1 MKEPYIQTVLSRVSP
16 DSIGLTL
23 PHEHTY
29 CELWH
34 VWDRHDFAHQF
45 PDEDTL
51 VEELSAF
58 KKCGG
63 SCVVDVTVRG
73 IARNPLG
80 ERKLSE
86 RTGLSIIMGTG
97 WYREPWYP
105 PEDLIDRKSVD
116 ELSEVM
122 IREFQ
127 EGVGETGIKPGI
139 IGEIGSHK
147 SWVTG
152 QEERVFRAAARA
164 AKVTGLTV
172 TTHSTFSEVGLWH
185 LKILEEEGA
194 DPGRVIIGHVHG
206 YPFLDY
212 CLKLIERGACI
223 QFDTFGR
230 TSPVVVHREAK
241 IVKLI
246 LELLDRGHVDR
257 ILISHDIYLA
267 ENLKTFGG
275 NGYDYIP
282 TTLLPL
288 LKEKGVSED
297 DIQAITVLNPRRLL
311 QIGT

>member
-1 MKEPYIQTVLSRVSP
+1 MNGPYIQTVLGAVAP

-34 VWDRHDFAHQF
+34 VWDRHDFALQF

-58 KKCGG
+58 KAGGG

-73 IARNPLG
+73 IERNPLG
-80 ERKLSE
+80 QRRLSE
-86 RTGLSIIMGTG
+86 RTGLAIVMGTG

-105 PEDLIDRKSVD
+105 PEDLIDRRSVD
-116 ELSEVM
+116 DLAEV
-122 IREFQ
+122 IIKEFID
-127 EGVGETGIKPGI
+127 GVDETGIKPGI

-152 QEERVFRAAARA
+152 QEERVFRASARAARA
-164 AKVTGLTV
+164 TGMAV
-172 TTHSTFSEVGLWH
+172 TTHSTYSPVGLWH

-194 DPGRVIIGHVHG
+194 DPTRVIIGHMQG

-212 CLKLIERGACI
+212 CLKIIERGACV
-223 QFDTFGR
+223 QFETFGR
-230 TSPVVVHREAK
+230 TNSMIVHREPK
-241 IVKLI
+241 IVRLI
-246 LELLDRGHVDR
+246 LELLERGHKDQ
-257 ILISHDIYLA
+257 ILISQDLYTMDS
-267 ENLKTFGG
+267 LKTFGG
-275 NGYDYIP
+275 NGYDYLP

-288 LKEKGVSED
+288 LRQEGVPEAY
-297 DIQAITVLNPRRLL
+297 IHTITVLNPRRLL
-311 QIGT
+311 QIG